1 MEHLSLKLSD
11 LPDEIL
17 VLILKKLHNIEVL
30 YSLIGV
36 NQRLNT
42 IANDSIFASYLP
54 LFVFL
59 DDFTSP
65 LPDSILNRFCS
76 YILLEVHH
84 KIKWLDL
91 ESTSMERILLATNY
105 PYLCGLGLYGFDLEK
120 ALSLFTNDSS
130 FSSIN
135 KSEISS
141 LVIDIDKN
149 NGKILPGN
157 IGIIIFT
164 HIFTMF
170 KNLKYLNFGP
180 CFKDYQRL
188 SFGMSPPICFS
199 SSLLELHKLPKLKCF
214 SLRCDMRTHYYSSLI
229 LPLLRRMFNLQKLYL
244 QLEIDSYKEFIDGN
258 DLKENII
265 NYMSQLNNFTFNI
278 RVIKHSP
285 NLMNLPSNEYIQHTF
300 KDFKYNQISSCIGY
314 YQERGYSYC
323 HIYSYPYRMHYYF
336 NITNNFPGGLF
347 QYVRKVSLYD
357 EQPFEYEFFLQI
369 AQSFPF
375 MKDLSIINDKPQRNK
390 LSRKSKKINNQDLSI
405 IIKYP
410 YLINLNLFEAH
421 DDYIE
426 QFLVDTDMYLLNN
439 TNLSVHYEA
448 LKRVTENFTRHA
460 TQINCEK
467 LYRVRL
473 CGIYETTKHLTDYL
487 RPAIISC
494 IL

>member
-120 ALSLFTNDSS
+120 ALSLFTNGSS

-141 LVIDIDKN
+141 L
-149 NGKILPGN
+149 
-157 IGIIIFT
+157 
-164 HIFTMF
+164 
-170 KNLKYLNFGP
+170 
-180 CFKDYQRL
+180 DYQRL
-188 SFGMSPPICFS
+188 SFGMPPPICFS
-199 SSLLELHKLPKLKCF
+199 SSLLELHVRVNIFSDCLYLLDGRFSQLHTLDIHIVFIFPNDLTINTEKLPKLKCF

-285 NLMNLPSNEYIQHTF
+285 NLMNLASNEYIQHTF

-347 QYVRKVSLYD
+347 QCVRKVSLYD

-410 YLINLNLFEAH
+410 YLN
-421 DDYIE
+421 Y
-426 QFLVDTDMYLLNN
+426 
-439 TNLSVHYEA
+439 
-448 LKRVTENFTRHA
+448 
-460 TQINCEK
+460 
-467 LYRVRL
+467 
-473 CGIYETTKHLTDYL
+473 
-487 RPAIISC
+487 
-494 IL
+494 

>member
-120 ALSLFTNDSS
+120 ALSLFTNGSS

-164 HIFTMF
+164 HLYYVQEFKIFKF
-170 KNLKYLNFGP
+170 WSLFQG
-180 CFKDYQRL
+180 L
-188 SFGMSPPICFS
+188 STIVICQ
-199 SSLLELHKLPKLKCF
+199 LHTLDIHIVFIFPNDLTINTEKLPKLKCF

-410 YLINLNLFEAH
+410 YLN
-421 DDYIE
+421 Y
-426 QFLVDTDMYLLNN
+426 
-439 TNLSVHYEA
+439 
-448 LKRVTENFTRHA
+448 
-460 TQINCEK
+460 
-467 LYRVRL
+467 
-473 CGIYETTKHLTDYL
+473 
-487 RPAIISC
+487 
-494 IL
+494 